1 MVGLLPPLPRL
12 QNKVIDLEV
21 SASTPSPT
29 VDPSVRVV
37 LVGHSMGGIVG
48 AETVLSIISDPPIP
62 PASSRNS
69 TESIRSKKG
78 HVTPLNRSRK
88 TSPASSIILDDTET
102 SNSSFMFPYIQG
114 LLAFDTPF
122 LGISPSVVAHGAENH
137 YKTASS
143 AVSTVSQFANAL
155 GWGGASTPASPKAP
169 LPAQKAL
176 TAGPESAKDA
186 LAGSV
191 TGDAAA
197 TPAWQRWGKYAMFAG
212 AAGAVAAGGAA
223 AYIKRDAI
231 TEGWTWVGSHL
242 EFVGC
247 LVRGEEL
254 KSRFEKIVKLKKE
267 KGIGFSDLVTVL
279 GKGAVGGSTAQPK
292 TVAGG
297 WVEVG
302 GAPSD
307 SESKKRTFCN
317 IPKSGKDRKSFE
329 EAINN
334 KATDETKAHMTMFLP
349 RENPGYYNLSLRAK
363 KLIVEWVDQA
373 WYESSEIPK
382 DKLQDVEME
391 GSLGGEE
398 PIVLD

>member
-1 MVGLLPPLPRL
+1 MVGLLPPLHRL

-29 VDPSVRVV
+29 IDPSVRVI

-78 HVTPLNRSRK
+78 YATPLNKSRK
-88 TSPASSIILDDTET
+88 TSPASSVILDDPAS

-114 LLAFDTPF
+114 LLAFDTPY

-155 GWGGASTPASPKAP
+155 GWGGASAPASSKAP
-169 LPAQKAL
+169 LPAQRAL

-186 LAGSV
+186 LASSV
-191 TGDAAA
+191 TSDAAA

-317 IPKSGKDRKSFE
+317 IPKSAKDRKSFE
-329 EAINN
+329 EAVNN
-334 KATDETKAHMTMFLP
+334 KATDETNAHMTMFLP